1 MQFGL
6 LVEPHII
13 IIVYKY
19 YVSNYIL
26 EYTPVFGIH
35 LEWSVLHSYPVVIAS
50 KEYNIYIYI
59 LKERKVH
66 NIS

>member
-6 LVEPHII
+6 LVEPNII

-35 LEWSVLHSYPVVIAS
+35 LEWSVLHSYPVHGHSFQGV
-50 KEYNIYIYI
+50 
-59 LKERKVH
+59 
-66 NIS
+66 